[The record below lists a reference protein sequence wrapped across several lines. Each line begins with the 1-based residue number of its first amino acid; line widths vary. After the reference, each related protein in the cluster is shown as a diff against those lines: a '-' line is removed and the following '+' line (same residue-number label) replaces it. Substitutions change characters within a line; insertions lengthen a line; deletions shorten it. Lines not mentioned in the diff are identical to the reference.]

1 MGVKTKASGGAGC
14 LALFALPFAAVGVGA
29 LGMFA
34 WTIASWV
41 SMQSWQ
47 EAPARMDRVELVES
61 QSDDSTTYRVE
72 AAYTYEWEGREYRG
86 DRVSVH
92 SGSDNVGSFHQRAAA
107 ELEEHRNSG
116 RPFPCFVNPDDPS
129 QAVLYRNPR
138 IEMLGFML
146 LFGLVF
152 GGAGFG
158 ILGAAFFGA
167 RENRETAAL
176 RERHP
181 DAPWRWKKEW
191 DAGVIS
197 AHTKGKM
204 IGAAAFAALWNLISS
219 PVLFFVPE
227 EVRGGNTAA
236 LIGLLF
242 PLVGVGAA
250 AVAVYFAL
258 QWRRY
263 GNTVFEM
270 DAVPGVVG
278 GMLSGRVRIP
288 TGMLPEKD
296 AVAVLEC
303 VRRRT
308 TGAGKNRRTS
318 EDILWQEETAVPRG
332 ALVQESRA
340 TLVPVRFL
348 LPPYQPSTDDS
359 DSSDQ
364 TLWRLRARMAVPGV
378 DFSAAFEVP
387 VFRTAESP
395 APGEAAAV
403 TGDGPVV
410 MALDEAGNAIP
421 DPAAPDPAKTGET
434 LRRAG
439 VLTVPAPGGGMALVF
454 PMFRQPVAAV
464 GSVVFTAVWG
474 GVVALLLH
482 LGAPVIFPVVFGLF
496 LLLLVWMMLDLCFCS
511 SRVEMNRDGIRARG
525 GLFGLGRE
533 RRVAFGDIA
542 GLDTRKTMQ
551 AGNTLYYSVILLR
564 HSGGKIHVANR
575 LRQDTA
581 RAVVHALETA
591 VREYGGFGRDGS

>member
-1 MGVKTKASGGAGC
+1 MGVRRASGGA
-14 LALFALPFAAVGVGA
+14 
-29 LGMFA
+29 
-34 WTIASWV
+34 WW
-41 SMQSWQ
+41 
-47 EAPARMDRVELVES
+47 
-61 QSDDSTTYRVE
+61 
-72 AAYTYEWEGREYRG
+72 GREER
-86 DRVSVH
+86 
-92 SGSDNVGSFHQRAAA
+92 
-107 ELEEHRNSG
+107 
-116 RPFPCFVNPDDPS
+116 
-129 QAVLYRNPR
+129 
-138 IEMLGFML
+138 
-146 LFGLVF
+146 
-152 GGAGFG
+152 
-158 ILGAAFFGA
+158 
-167 RENRETAAL
+167 AL
-176 RERHP
+176 REQHP

-197 AHTKGKM
+197 AHSKGKM
-204 IGAAAFAALWNLISS
+204 IGAFAFAALWNLVSS
-219 PVLFFVPE
+219 PVLFFVPD
-227 EVRGGNTAA
+227 EVRGGNTLA

-242 PLVGVGAA
+242 PLVGVGAIVGA
-250 AVAVYFAL
+250 AYFAL

-288 TGMLPEKD
+288 TVVLPEED
-296 AVAVLEC
+296 AAVTLEC

-308 TGAGKNRRTS
+308 TGSGKNRHTS
-318 EDILWQEETAVPRG
+318 EDILWQEEASVPRG

-348 LPPYQPSTDDS
+348 IPPGQPSTDDS
-359 DSSDQ
+359 DSNDQ

-395 APGEAAAV
+395 APGETA
-403 TGDGPVV
+403 GDNGTAV

-439 VLTVPAPGGGMALVF
+439 VLTAPAPGGGMALAF
-454 PMFRQPVAAV
+454 PMLRQPAAAL
-464 GSVVFTAVWG
+464 GSLVFTGIWG

-482 LGAPVIFPVVFGLF
+482 LGAPVIFPLVFGLF
-496 LLLLVWMMLDLCFCS
+496 LLLLVWMMLDLCFGR
-511 SRVEMNRDGIRARG
+511 SRVEVNREGIRARG

-542 GLDTRKTMQ
+542 GLDLQKTMQ

-564 HSGGKIHVANR
+564 HGGGKIHVANR
-575 LRQDTA
+575 LRQDAA

-591 VREYGGFGRDGS
+591 VRDYGGPPA

>member
-34 WTIASWV
+34 WTISSWV
-41 SMQSWQ
+41 SMQSWR
-47 EAPARMDRVELVES
+47 ETPARIDRVELVADDS
-61 QSDDSTTYRVE
+61 GDSTTYRVE
-72 AAYTYEWEGREYRG
+72 AEYAYGWEGREYRG
-86 DRVSVH
+86 DRVSMH
-92 SGSDNVGSFHQRAAA
+92 TGSDNIGSFHQRAAA
-107 ELEEHRNSG
+107 ELGEHRDSG

-138 IEMLGFML
+138 IEMLGAML

-176 RERHP
+176 RGRHP

-197 AHTKGKM
+197 AHSKGKM
-204 IGAAAFAALWNLISS
+204 IGAFAFAALWNLVSS
-219 PVLFFVPE
+219 PVLFFVPG
-227 EVRGGNTAA
+227 EVQGGNLAA

-242 PLVGVGAA
+242 PLVGLGAI
-250 AVAVYFAL
+250 VMAVYFAL

-263 GNTVFEM
+263 GDTVFEM

-278 GMLSGRVRIP
+278 GTLSGRVRIP
-288 TGMLPEKD
+288 TVVLPEED
-296 AVAVLEC
+296 AVMALEC

-308 TGAGKNRRTS
+308 TGSGKNRSTS
-318 EDILWQEETAVPRG
+318 ETTLWQEERSVPRG

-348 LPPYQPSTDDS
+348 IPPEQPSTDEEDS
-359 DSSDQ
+359 DNRL
-364 TLWRLRARMAVPGV
+364 LWRLRARMAVPGV

-395 APGEAAAV
+395 APGETA
-403 TGDGPVV
+403 GDDGTAV

-421 DPAAPDPAKTGET
+421 DPAAPDPAKTGEV
-434 LRRAG
+434 LRRTG
-439 VLTVPAPGGGMALVF
+439 VLTAPAPGGGMALVF
-454 PMFRQPVAAV
+454 PMFRHPGMALGTLAI
-464 GSVVFTAVWG
+464 TAVWG
-474 GVVALLLH
+474 GVVALLVH
-482 LGAPVIFPVVFGLF
+482 LGAPLFFPLVFGLF
-496 LLLLVWMMLDLCFCS
+496 LLLLVWMTLEVCFGS
-511 SRVEMNRDGIRARG
+511 SRV
-525 GLFGLGRE
+525 
-533 RRVAFGDIA
+533 
-542 GLDTRKTMQ
+542 
-551 AGNTLYYSVILLR
+551 
-564 HSGGKIHVANR
+564 
-575 LRQDTA
+575 
-581 RAVVHALETA
+581 
-591 VREYGGFGRDGS
+591 

>member
-34 WTIASWV
+34 WTISSWV
-41 SMQSWQ
+41 SMQSWR
-47 EAPARMDRVELVES
+47 ETPARIDRVELVADDS
-61 QSDDSTTYRVE
+61 GDSTTYRVE
-72 AAYTYEWEGREYRG
+72 AEYAYGWEGREYCG
-86 DRVSVH
+86 DRVSMH
-92 SGSDNVGSFHQRAAA
+92 TGSDNIGSFHQRAAA
-107 ELEEHRNSG
+107 ELGEHRDSG

-138 IEMLGFML
+138 IEMLGAML

-176 RERHP
+176 RGRHP

-197 AHTKGKM
+197 AHSKGKM
-204 IGAAAFAALWNLISS
+204 IGAFAFAALWNLVSS
-219 PVLFFVPE
+219 PVLFFVPG
-227 EVRGGNTAA
+227 EVQGGNLAA

-242 PLVGVGAA
+242 PLVGLGAI
-250 AVAVYFAL
+250 VMAVYFAL

-263 GNTVFEM
+263 GDTVFEM

-278 GMLSGRVRIP
+278 GTLSGRVRIP
-288 TGMLPEKD
+288 TVVLPEED
-296 AVAVLEC
+296 AVMALEC

-308 TGAGKNRRTS
+308 TGSGKNRSTS
-318 EDILWQEETAVPRG
+318 ETTLWQEERSVPRG

-348 LPPYQPSTDDS
+348 IPPEQPSTDEEDS
-359 DSSDQ
+359 DNRL
-364 TLWRLRARMAVPGV
+364 LWRLRARMAVPGV

-395 APGEAAAV
+395 APGETA
-403 TGDGPVV
+403 GDNGTAV

-421 DPAAPDPAKTGET
+421 DPAAPDPAKTGEV

-439 VLTVPAPGGGMALVF
+439 VLTAPAPGGGMALVF
-454 PMFRQPVAAV
+454 PMFRHPGMALGTLAI
-464 GSVVFTAVWG
+464 TAVWG
-474 GVVALLLH
+474 GVVALLVH
-482 LGAPVIFPVVFGLF
+482 LGAPLFFPLVFGLF
-496 LLLLVWMMLDLCFCS
+496 LLLLVWMTLEVCFGS
-511 SRVEMNRDGIRARG
+511 SRVEVSRDGLRARG
-525 GLFGLGRE
+525 GLFGLGAE
-533 RRVAFGDIA
+533 RRLAFGDVA
-542 GLDTRKTMQ
+542 GLDLQRTMQ
-551 AGNTLYYSVILLR
+551 AGNTLYYSVFLLR
-564 HSGGKIHVANR
+564 GGGGRIRIASH
-575 LRQDTA
+575 LRQDAA
-581 RAVVHALETA
+581 RAAVAALETA
-591 VREYGGFGRDGS
+591 LRDYGGPPA